1 MGYSPWGC
9 KELDTRFHPIPPSHF
24 CPQSCY
30 LVLGNTD
37 DQSINTHFEIK
48 NRKHTGGRA
57 PCILCS
63 FQQGS
68 SSWDYGRWAWIGW
81 MATLEA
87 RRNRQV
93 LLKLPADER
102 EDRGLLPFNT
112 VGPWEFLAVLGVSV
126 DSKGCFWAWGTLS
139 SFEDS
144 FPHSFSF
151 KLVCGSDTW
160 ESLLGEGWLGPQK
173 LKKKKENNLSKVD
186 SSLISWQLY
195 PRNKGF

>member
-1 MGYSPWGC
+1 MYSV
-9 KELDTRFHPIPPSHF
+9 LLSTRS
-24 CPQSCY
+24 
-30 LVLGNTD
+30 L
-37 DQSINTHFEIK
+37 
-48 NRKHTGGRA
+48 
-57 PCILCS
+57 
-63 FQQGS
+63 
-68 SSWDYGRWAWIGW
+68 SWDYGRWAWIGW

-102 EDRGLLPFNT
+102 EDTGLLPFNAI
-112 VGPWEFLAVLGVSV
+112 GPWELLAVLGESV
-126 DSKGCFWAWGTLS
+126 DSKGCFWACGTLS

-173 LKKKKENNLSKVD
+173 LKKKENNLSKVD
-186 SSLISWQLY
+186 SSLISWLLY
-195 PRNKGF
+195 PRNKGFHISVSRDFNILCNFEIRDFSDVGCHGMMEDDRKICWDLRTHTFMLFSFHSFHG